1 MLDFNIFYRLAAAIG
16 IGLIIGMQ
24 REHTYSD
31 QSDRHPAGVR
41 TFTLVG
47 LAGAMASLLSDQM
60 GGAAPF
66 ITGFVVVGMLLM
78 AMHVSFAIGHRR
90 SDAPLGGA
98 PVGGDGITTSVAV
111 LIVYLLGG
119 ICWYGRLLESCVIMV
134 VMLWV
139 LSAKEQLH
147 AFAQKLSKED
157 ALATVK
163 FAVISALILPFLPNQ
178 AYGPPGLAVLNPHT
192 IWLFVVFISGI
203 GFVGYVLIKV
213 VGPGKGIW
221 LTGLLGGLAS
231 STALTLNLAGRSR
244 ENEDYAPD
252 FTLGIVLSWAVMYV
266 RLYLICIFLSGA
278 LAKPLLLPLL
288 LPVVP
293 ALAYAL
299 YLKIRESR
307 DHRQKNTD
315 FSNPFKLL
323 PAIKFGVVFT
333 CVMFVANAARVYLGS
348 GALLACSFLGGAAE
362 MDAVAF
368 SVIDMNLKS
377 GLGVRE
383 LVLALLFASLANTLT
398 KGILVCVLGAKSMRR
413 PILPAVVLI
422 CAVTAGL
429 IGYYMV

>member
-157 ALATVK
+157 
-163 FAVISALILPFLPNQ
+163 
-178 AYGPPGLAVLNPHT
+178 VLRP
-192 IWLFVVFISGI
+192 
-203 GFVGYVLIKV
+203 
-213 VGPGKGIW
+213 
-221 LTGLLGGLAS
+221 
-231 STALTLNLAGRSR
+231 TALR
-244 ENEDYAPD
+244 
-252 FTLGIVLSWAVMYV
+252 
-266 RLYLICIFLSGA
+266 A
-278 LAKPLLLPLL
+278 L
-288 LPVVP
+288 
-293 ALAYAL
+293 
-299 YLKIRESR
+299 R
-307 DHRQKNTD
+307 
-315 FSNPFKLL
+315 
-323 PAIKFGVVFT
+323 
-333 CVMFVANAARVYLGS
+333 C
-348 GALLACSFLGGAAE
+348 
-362 MDAVAF
+362 
-368 SVIDMNLKS
+368 
-377 GLGVRE
+377 
-383 LVLALLFASLANTLT
+383 
-398 KGILVCVLGAKSMRR
+398 
-413 PILPAVVLI
+413 
-422 CAVTAGL
+422 
-429 IGYYMV
+429 